1 MISHMSDPDKQN
13 KIILIGTVIESLP
26 DTHFRVQLE
35 DGAIL
40 LAYMSGKLKYNRIRI
55 YVGDKVEIEL
65 DSYGGKPKIIR
76 RK

>member
-1 MISHMSDPDKQN
+1 MSESNKQDK
-13 KIILIGTVIESLP
+13 ITIIGTVIEALP
-26 DTHFRVQLE
+26 DTHFRVQL
-35 DGAIL
+35 DDNAVLI
-40 LAYMSGKLKYNRIRI
+40 AYMSGKMKYNRIRI